1 MSIRS
6 GYRDGKALG
15 AVVIIAIIGFVLCC
29 GAAAHLTGLG

>member
-6 GYRDGKALG
+6 GYRNGKALG
-15 AVVIIAIIGFVLCC
+15 AAVIIGFIGFVLCC